1 MINTLSVE
9 DDPKSRNV
17 AEMIQRMNPEL
28 MNLVLFEDS
37 QNFAQRLQ
45 QLEPLPNLILLDI
58 HVTPLNGFEMLE
70 IVRNLPDFHTMPV
83 VAMTASVMNE
93 EVNTLRTAGFDGV
106 FSKPVDMDEFPAAI
120 ERIMQGEK
128 LWIVW

>member
-1 MINTLSVE
+1 MINTLYVE